1 VAQDA
6 LQHHDVTAVQYEV
19 AGAGVAQD
27 VDKLPVRQL

>member
-19 AGAGVAQD
+19 AGEGVAQD
-27 VDKLPVRQL
+27 VGKLSVWQL